1 MLDVDGFRALIAERG
16 ELASDGVVRRIGRVL
31 RGEVRPPGLAGR
43 LGGDEFGVLLRGV
56 RVDDVERVADRLRV
70 VIGRPSPRPAG
81 ELVATVSVGVVV
93 LDDRA
98 PSAQEALAAAEAAV
112 SVAKRRG
119 CDRTVM
125 VMGGRAQ
132 RRAVTRARGCRASV
146 AGERLRLGAGP
157 SGRGSACAGVRGGD
171 CGGERRGPVDE
182 VAVGEEAPADLFAGE
197 DAEVQALRGVA

>member
-1 MLDVDGFRALIAERG
+1 MMSAVDSTSGLRDRAWFERQLELQLVSCRERGEVAALVMLDVDGFRALIAERG

-125 VMGGRAQ
+125 V
-132 RRAVTRARGCRASV
+132 
-146 AGERLRLGAGP
+146 
-157 SGRGSACAGVRGGD
+157 
-171 CGGERRGPVDE
+171 
-182 VAVGEEAPADLFAGE
+182 
-197 DAEVQALRGVA
+197 